1 MIPAKSKV
9 VYKYF
14 KVVKV
19 VNNELAED
27 LYISENILEVL
38 QYLRSWV
45 SENPEDV
52 VIEPIYSIKRT

>member
-45 SENPEDV
+45 SEHPEDV

>member
-14 KVVKV
+14 KAVKV

-27 LYISENILEVL
+27 LYISDSILEL
-38 QYLRSWV
+38 LIYLRSWI

>member
-14 KVVKV
+14 KAVKV

-27 LYISENILEVL
+27 LYISESILEL
-38 QYLRSWV
+38 LIYLRSWI

-52 VIEPIYSIKRT
+52 VIEPIYCIKRT

>member
-14 KVVKV
+14 KAVKV
-19 VNNELAED
+19 VNNELVED
-27 LYISENILEVL
+27 LYISESILEL
-38 QYLRSWV
+38 LIYLRSWV